1 MMEFNEFTDRITG
14 LVQQKMGEGYTVTAT
29 KVLKNNDITR
39 TGIVIMEKKDSMSPT
54 IYLEEPY
61 QQYQD
66 GADVEEIVEEITVLY
81 EQHSHN
87 IKLDMDF
94 FGDFS
99 QVEDRIFHK
108 VINYEKNRELLKSM
122 PYFRWHDL
130 AVVFYYAMQGKA
142 FGRASIPIHSSHLD
156 MWGKTAEEIYH
167 TARRNMKQKMPELL
181 VPRSE
186 ERRVGKECL

>member
-66 GADVEEIVEEITVLY
+66 GVDVEEIVEEITVLY

-99 QVEDRIFHK
+99 QVEDRIFHILSIRSSTMKKTGSCLK
-108 VINYEKNRELLKSM
+108 VCPISDGMTWLLSFIMQCRKKC
-122 PYFRWHDL
+122 L
-130 AVVFYYAMQGKA
+130 AGHPSRSTTVIWICGK
-142 FGRASIPIHSSHLD
+142 RQ
-156 MWGKTAEEIYH
+156 
-167 TARRNMKQKMPELL
+167 RRKYTIQP
-181 VPRSE
+181 
-186 ERRVGKECL
+186 GGI

>member
-94 FGDFS
+94 SG
-99 QVEDRIFHK
+99 IFLRWKTGSSIRSSTMKKTGSCLK
-108 VINYEKNRELLKSM
+108 VCHISDGMTWLSSFTMRCREKR
-122 PYFRWHDL
+122 L
-130 AVVFYYAMQGKA
+130 AGHPS
-142 FGRASIPIHSSHLD
+142 RS
-156 MWGKTAEEIYH
+156 TAAIWICGERQ
-167 TARRNMKQKMPELL
+167 RRKYTIQP
-181 VPRSE
+181 
-186 ERRVGKECL
+186 GGI

>member
-54 IYLEEPY
+54 IYLDEPY

-66 GADVEEIVEEITVLY
+66 GADVEEIVEEITALY

-94 FGDFS
+94 FRGFFS
-99 QVEDRIFHK
+99 GGRQ
-108 VINYEKNRELLKSM
+108 
-122 PYFRWHDL
+122 DL
-130 AVVFYYAMQGKA
+130 
-142 FGRASIPIHSSHLD
+142 P
-156 MWGKTAEEIYH
+156 
-167 TARRNMKQKMPELL
+167 
-181 VPRSE
+181 
-186 ERRVGKECL
+186 

>member
-14 LVQQKMGEGYTVTAT
+14 LVQQKMGEDYTVTAT
-29 KVLKNNDITR
+29 IVLKNNDITR

-66 GADVEEIVEEITVLY
+66 GADVEEIVEEITALY

-94 FGDFS
+94 FRGFFS
-99 QVEDRIFHK
+99 GGRQ
-108 VINYEKNRELLKSM
+108 
-122 PYFRWHDL
+122 DL
-130 AVVFYYAMQGKA
+130 
-142 FGRASIPIHSSHLD
+142 P
-156 MWGKTAEEIYH
+156 
-167 TARRNMKQKMPELL
+167 
-181 VPRSE
+181 
-186 ERRVGKECL
+186 